1 MVEEKKPLHK
11 RVHAHIIRTAGVCN
25 AWCRQWRMYDRLL
38 PTAFLCGILV
48 FLLYFIVAAPPFDFP
63 SATLV
68 KVSKGETIEEVAA
81 DLQKKHIIRSTF
93 MFKFV
98 ARLYGSREAAVK
110 GEYFFPG
117 PQTIF
122 TIGKRLARGDF
133 ELVPVRVT
141 LPEGSSTAEMA
152 KILTQKIAD
161 FDTETF
167 LKLAQEKEGF
177 LFPDTYFFLPG
188 QEPESVLSVLQN
200 NFDNH
205 IAEVNVQEALLEF
218 NKPLKDIII
227 MASLLEKEASD
238 FEDKRIIAGIL
249 WKRISINM
257 PLQVDA
263 VFPYIIGKNS
273 FDLTRAD
280 LKVDSPYNTYTHKG
294 LPIGPIT
301 NPGIESILAA
311 MTPVK
316 TNYLYYLSDLNSQ
329 FHFSATYKQQLANQK
344 KYLP

>member
-1 MVEEKKPLHK
+1 
-11 RVHAHIIRTAGVCN
+11 
-25 AWCRQWRMYDRLL
+25 MYDRLL
-38 PTAFLCGILV
+38 PTAFLLGVLV
-48 FLLYFIVAAPPFDFP
+48 FLLYFVVAAPPFDFP

-68 KVSKGETIEEVAA
+68 KVSKNETLDEVAIN
-81 DLQKKHIIRSTF
+81 LKKKHIIRSPF
-93 MFKFV
+93 IFKLV
-98 ARLYGSREAAVK
+98 ARVYGSKEAAVK

-117 PQTIF
+117 PQTVF
-122 TIGKRLARGDF
+122 TIGRRLAHGDF

-141 LPEGSSTAEMA
+141 LPEGSSVAEMA

-167 LKLAQEKEGF
+167 LKIAQEKEGY

-188 QEPESVLSVLQN
+188 QEPESVFEVLRN

-205 IAEVNVQEALLEF
+205 IAEVKVQEALLKF
-218 NKPLKDIII
+218 NKPLNEIVI

-249 WKRISINM
+249 WKRISIHM

-280 LKVDSPYNTYTHKG
+280 LKTDSPYNTYTHKG

-311 MTPVK
+311 LTPVK
-316 TNYLYYLSDLNSQ
+316 TNYLYYLSDLDSK
-329 FHFSATYKQQLANQK
+329 FHFSTTYKQQLANQK